1 MIELGNAVVAELFM
15 RRFQLP
21 KRVEEPLC
29 RPCDRIMVAALRF
42 DLDEQRNVVE
52 EDERVRKLRPFP
64 FPVSSQ

>member
-1 MIELGNAVVAELFM
+1 M

-21 KRVEEPLC
+21 KRVAEFLC

-42 DLDEQRNVVE
+42 DPDEQRNVVE

-64 FPVSSQ
+64 FPARASVDEVTEE